1 MPLNLSLAYLIIGKF
16 NKRRFILK
24 TTKHKIPPHPLE
36 FFLVIFILLF
46 CGLILKFSITLST
59 SMAFLALI
67 ISRITRIIFKI
78 N

>member
-1 MPLNLSLAYLIIGKF
+1 MPSNLSLAYLIKKIY
-16 NKRRFILK
+16 KRRFILK

-36 FFLVIFILLF
+36 FFLVIIILFF

-67 ISRITRIIFKI
+67 ASRIIRTAKKR
-78 N
+78 